1 MSLEGRDGR
10 TTTRWLALKTEIG
23 ERRQS
28 LLASL
33 RRENQRL
40 DAREEAN
47 FLRQLSLM
55 IEAGIPFVE
64 ALKVLEST
72 MDGRSS
78 ALAKALGDRLYQGYS
93 LSRAFSMSTDRINE
107 VVPPLVEAGEASGG
121 LVRTLQIAADWAELT
136 ADLRAKM
143 KTAMTYPAFVLGVN
157 LLLAGAMLG
166 YVFPAFIP
174 LFEGESLPLLTRFF
188 LGCSWLAGSKLF
200 WVVAALAGIEMVL
213 FLRQPEYQ
221 EKLHRFGLLLPAL
234 GPLLRSAAR
243 TRFCAVLAVTTR
255 TGLPIMKALALAA
268 QASGDPEF
276 ADLDPALQRDVREG
290 APLQEHFLAHS
301 DVYGLVLSHGMAL
314 CEATGSTDSVCRH
327 LAALFQSE
335 TETRVQQLQAV
346 MEPMLIGLVSMTTAT
361 LLLSIYWPLGRFL
374 QSLLA

>member
-1 MSLEGRDGR
+1 MMSLKDCYEEAVDWMIDQLKEVNQRRRD
-10 TTTRWLALKTEIG
+10 LVAH
-23 ERRQS
+23 
-28 LLASL
+28 L
-33 RRENQRL
+33 RRHNKLE
-40 DAREEAN
+40 AREEAN

-64 ALKVLEST
+64 ALKVLETTMEGQSST
-72 MDGRSS
+72 
-78 ALAKALGDRLYQGYS
+78 LAKSLGDQLYRGHS
-93 LSRAFSMSTDRINE
+93 LSRAFFMNSDRINE
-107 VVPPLVEAGEASGG
+107 VVAPLVEAGEASGG
-121 LVRTLQIAADWAELT
+121 LSRTLHIAADWAELT

-143 KTAMTYPAFVLGVN
+143 KAAMTYPIFVLGVN
-157 LLLAGAMLG
+157 LMLAAAMLG

-188 LGCSWLAGSKLF
+188 LGCSWLASSKLF
-200 WVVAALAGIEMVL
+200 WVVATLGVIEAII

-221 EKLHRFGLLLPAL
+221 EKLHRFSLLVPAL

-255 TGLPIMKALALAA
+255 TGLPIMRALALAA
-268 QASGDPEF
+268 KASGDPEF
-276 ADLDPALQRDVREG
+276 ADLDPALQREVREG
-290 APLQEHFLAHS
+290 APLHEHFLTHS

-314 CEATGSTDSVCRH
+314 CEATGSTDNICSH
-327 LAALFQSE
+327 LAGLFQSE
-335 TETRVQQLQAV
+335 TDGRVQQLQAV
-346 MEPMLIGLVSMTTAT
+346 MEPLLIALVSMTTAT